1 MSTGTLKTLL
11 TKKELIE
18 REEWTVVLRKFADAV
33 MPSAQPFRMMGKGLS
48 GRGGGPR
55 LTDREHH
62 K

>member
-1 MSTGTLKTLL
+1 MKTLL